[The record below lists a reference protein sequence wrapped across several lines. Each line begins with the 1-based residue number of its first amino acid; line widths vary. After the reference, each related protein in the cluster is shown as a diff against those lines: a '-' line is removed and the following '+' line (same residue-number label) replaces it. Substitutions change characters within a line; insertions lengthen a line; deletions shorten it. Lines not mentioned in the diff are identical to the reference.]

1 MLYIV
6 NQEISRF
13 LDIPSPL
20 LAFPFNLILGQQHSL
35 HHYITQYST
44 KQISLITTEAFFVIC
59 IKQYK
64 HVTCYTCYVTMT
76 LETEG
81 MRCELMP

>member
-44 KQISLITTEAFFVIC
+44 KQISLTTTEAFFVIC

-64 HVTCYTCYVTMT
+64 HVIYTCYVAMT

-81 MRCELMP
+81 MRWELIP